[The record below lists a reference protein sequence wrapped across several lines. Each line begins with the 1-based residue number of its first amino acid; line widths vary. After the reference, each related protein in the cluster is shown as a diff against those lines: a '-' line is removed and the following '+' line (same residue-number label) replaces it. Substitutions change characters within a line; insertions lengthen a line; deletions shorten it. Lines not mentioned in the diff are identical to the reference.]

1 MKSLA
6 LLTAFGLYAVTLVA
20 HGDELKTYEAQ
31 YTATAMGLSTTAYR
45 NMTFHE
51 DNTYLLENRL
61 TLSVLGATVGSV
73 TESSRFRWQDGDL
86 TPLQYEYLQTG
97 ISGTTEQI
105 AFDWQTNVAH
115 STVDSESW
123 DLTLEKGYLD
133 KLSYSTRLG
142 QDIAASDQQ
151 EFSYQII
158 DGDEV
163 EPHLYRITAQEVI
176 STPVG
181 NLNAV
186 RIERIRDPGSSR
198 RTTVWLAKDWDYL
211 LVRLEQVNGSG
222 RKTELSLE
230 SAVVDG
236 IPLTGL

>member
-6 LLTAFGLYAVTLVA
+6 LVAALGLCASTLVA
-20 HGDELKTYEAQ
+20 EGNELKTYEAQ
-31 YTATAMGLSTTAYR
+31 YKATAMGLSTTAHR
-45 NMTFHE
+45 HLTFHE
-51 DNTYLLENRL
+51 DNTYLLENSL
-61 TLSVLGATVGSV
+61 TLTVLGATVGSV

-86 TPLQYEYLQTG
+86 TPLDYQYLQTG
-97 ISGTTEQI
+97 ISGTSEQI
-105 AFDWQTNVAH
+105 DFGWESSIAR

-123 DLTLEKGYLD
+123 DLALEKGYLD

-142 QDIAASDQQ
+142 QDIAVSDQQ

-181 NLNAV
+181 DLNAV
-186 RIERIRDPGSSR
+186 RIERIREPDSSR

-211 LVRLEQVNGSG
+211 LVRLEQVSSSG
-222 RKTELSLE
+222 RMTELNLE
-230 SAVVDG
+230 SALVEG
-236 IPLTGL
+236 TPLTGL